1 MREEAFSLVIGAV
14 TKSFNN
20 RNDIFVITTVYW
32 VPNYT
37 SNIYIQDI

>member
-14 TKSFNN
+14 TTSSNN
-20 RNDIFVITTVYW
+20 RNDIFGITTVYW

-37 SNIYIQDI
+37 SNIYLQDI